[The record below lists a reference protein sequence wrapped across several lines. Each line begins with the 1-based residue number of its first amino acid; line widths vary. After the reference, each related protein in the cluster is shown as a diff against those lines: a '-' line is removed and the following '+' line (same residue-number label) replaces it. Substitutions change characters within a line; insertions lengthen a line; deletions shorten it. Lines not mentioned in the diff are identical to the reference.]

1 MSETESEEEMERHA
15 RVGQRSEEPPRFA
28 PRRVKPE
35 DMKPDAA
42 LAAFAR
48 RQEVSSVQRITL
60 EERGRRRLAN
70 EVRAHQDRASD
81 NFVENQARTLHTDIE
96 EEPRDR
102 N

>member
-1 MSETESEEEMERHA
+1 MSETESEEEMERHDRA
-15 RVGQRSEEPPRFA
+15 GQRGEEPPRFER
-28 PRRVKPE
+28 RRVKPE

-42 LAAFAR
+42 LAALATQ
-48 RQEVSSVQRITL
+48 QEVSVQRITL